1 VTRHLLKTC
10 GTCGL
15 PGDEHNPGP
24 CSVCW
29 GEHWQYRCSRHK
41 CEADSGGCT
50 QCAYTFLG
58 QHFHTPAALA
68 VALADAW
75 DTAVSHV
82 ASRPLHEWIRDTF
95 DDRALDTQ
103 LKKCFRSSKLNPDH
117 KLAISLLLL
126 DSSRPLVWRGDRVTA
141 DWLLANP
148 THAELIVSGELPIWL
163 QQLRREEWLV
173 SLHAHWLEFWSR
185 AGTNADLF
193 DRTAALQLLLGPN
206 GTLRAAVS
214 KRLEEYSESTV
225 DIIQRL
231 FEKTTID
238 EIDSAMLASCSLKCL
253 RSRVEVQSRLVKHYS
268 DSISALIADGIPKQT
283 TLNGL
288 EQCRLRFDAGCECHR
303 TELSRLAGPNAEFL
317 VESSIAELEAKAA
330 AALGDRFAS
339 HERQRLLRDRLLQ
352 LATSGD
358 ICEAEALAGKWKTEF
373 TDLELGIFY
382 QLRRRW
388 RWLVQVNRL
397 AWGTVALVVIFS
409 VVMKWTQMR
418 ASKPFEVNLAE
429 GVSLRFIPLP
439 LGAFDIGSSTND
451 HDSES
456 SERPVTTVRL
466 TQRYWL
472 TETEITQAQWE
483 VLMATDVEQQR
494 RKHKV
499 EGELVK
505 KGATLPIVFVSW
517 SEAEEFCRKVAL
529 RLPRGGT
536 VRLPT
541 EAEWEIACRAGAN
554 ARLFPSSRLATSGGN
569 FSPSA
574 PGAHGRAM
582 PVKQFPPNKW
592 GFYDMHGNVG
602 EWCRGEAVF
611 YPGGEVENW
620 NAITTERERSYRG
633 GSWKQPMQLAR
644 ASARNWRP
652 GGSPA
657 AHVGFRVLWDPSAPP
672 SGG

>member
-1 VTRHLLKTC
+1 MTRHLLKKC
-10 GTCGL
+10 GTCGV
-15 PGDEHNPGP
+15 PGDSHNSGP

-41 CEADSGGCT
+41 CDADSGGCT

-58 QHFHTPAALA
+58 QHFHAPATLA
-68 VALADAW
+68 IALADAW
-75 DTAVSHV
+75 DTAVSHI

-95 DDRALDTQ
+95 DDRALDAQ
-103 LKKCFRSSKLNPDH
+103 LKKCFRSSKLNSEQ
-117 KLAISLLLL
+117 KLAISLVLL
-126 DSSRPLVWRGDRVTA
+126 DSFRPLVWRGDRVTA
-141 DWLLANP
+141 DWLLGNP
-148 THAELIVSGELPIWL
+148 THVELLFSGELPIWL

-173 SLHAHWLEFWSR
+173 AFHAHWLEFWSR
-185 AGTNADLF
+185 AGKNADLF
-193 DRTAALQLLLGPN
+193 DRTAVLQLLLGPS

-225 DIIQRL
+225 AIIQRL
-231 FEKTTID
+231 FEKTTLD
-238 EIDSAMLASCSLKCL
+238 EIDAAMLASCSLKCL
-253 RSRVEVQSRLVKHYS
+253 RSRVEVQSRLVNQYR
-268 DSISALIADGIPKQT
+268 DSISALIAYTIPKLT

-288 EQCRLRFDAGCECHR
+288 EQCRRRFDKGCECHR
-303 TELSRLAGPNAEFL
+303 TELARVAGPNAELF

-330 AALGDRFAS
+330 AALGERFAS
-339 HERQRLLRDRLLQ
+339 HERQRLLRERLLQ

-358 ICEAEALAGKWKTEF
+358 ICEAEALAGEWRTEF

-388 RWLVQVNRL
+388 RWLVQTNRL
-397 AWGTVALVVIFS
+397 AWGTLALVLIVAG
-409 VVMKWTQMR
+409 VMKWKQERTD
-418 ASKPFEVNLAE
+418 KPFEVNLAE

-439 LGAFDIGSSTND
+439 LGAFDIGSSISEK
-451 HDSES
+451 DSES
-456 SERPVTTVRL
+456 TERPVTTVRL
-466 TQRYWL
+466 TRRFWL
-472 TETEITQAQWE
+472 TETEITQAQWQA
-483 VLMATDVEQQR
+483 LMATDVEQQR
-494 RKHKV
+494 RKHEIEEQPV
-499 EGELVK
+499 EL
-505 KGATLPIVFVSW
+505 GATLPIVFVSW
-517 SEAEEFCRKVAL
+517 SEAEDFSRKVAL

-554 ARLFPSSRLATSGGN
+554 ARFFPSSRLATSRGN
-569 FSPSA
+569 FKPSA

-582 PVKQFPPNKW
+582 PVKQFPANGW

-602 EWCRGEAVF
+602 EWCRGGAVF

-620 NAITTERERSYRG
+620 YAIETESERSYRG

-657 AHVGFRVLWDPSAPP
+657 AHVGFRVLWDPNAPP